1 MPSTRAIS
9 SQLGAL
15 ALLVAT
21 GCDTDATSPPPV
33 AETGLPGDSS
43 TDPAAAGA
51 GIGTATPPNAAAPSC
66 CSGRLDPGCSDVAVE
81 ACVCAL
87 DAYCCEERWD
97 ELCASEVDDFNCGA
111 CSDSVSCCTADDGP
125 GCSVGRIEQCVCDD
139 DPYCCNTA
147 WDATCVGKITSLGCG
162 TCEPLDLTIAEL
174 ETPVS
179 ACLGEDIGDSLR
191 IAVASLGPGASDQDV
206 TVSWYLSDDDILD
219 SSDTL
224 LGAPDAAYGG
234 IPPETS
240 LDIEIGSHPIPTTAT
255 RGHSFIITVLDESN
269 LVGESDDR
277 NNTTA
282 TPIDISCDENGEWNV
297 IAPLSMDPWE
307 VEFRGT
313 AVDPDGNS
321 VWQLRSEPSSDSH
334 RQLSSYDIR
343 GSFRWSVEL
352 DWSIEDIAPDADGNF
367 YAVGGPTYFLPA
379 YPRVVKFSPSGEQ
392 IWELRLDA
400 GEQYYKPR
408 YVTTLPSGEVLVAG
422 RATCSSAGTTQ
433 CTSDFPGGPILGP
446 GESSSFV
453 LAFDS
458 SGGMRWQRFLTPKPY
473 TETGFIGELSSNPQG
488 DFAYLVRDERSS
500 PWNIAVSND
509 SGDHSWP
516 VDSRRISHVTLLD
529 SGETVV
535 SANSTGFPEFAPAH
549 FVRFS
554 EQGTAD
560 APTAIEVGGLGE
572 FTIHDV
578 AATRTGIVASGVWLT
593 DDWEEPTWTDGLGPT
608 LFHSGG
614 YAGWVAHFTSNGA
627 PTWGYIFEKPFGQHS
642 HVFGARV
649 DPEGGFIVRGQA
661 DLGTKLGSE
670 VPEPHYEEYLFLS
683 RIRP

>member
-1 MPSTRAIS
+1 MTNESNDTPKTPRKRRGLFAI
-9 SQLGAL
+9 LAL
-15 ALLVAT
+15 AAMGVLAVNVAFA
-21 GCDTDATSPPPV
+21 GGGWGGHCGPHGAMNASPDEKASFVAQRVADRADATEQQQADIEAV
-33 AETGLPGDSS
+33 LVDLFTDMDALKAEKETFR
-43 TDPAAAGA
+43 AQAK
-51 GIGTATPPNAAAPSC
+51 
-66 CSGRLDPGCSDVAVE
+66 DV
-81 ACVCAL
+81 L
-87 DAYCCEERWD
+87 
-97 ELCASEVDDFNCGA
+97 
-111 CSDSVSCCTADDGP
+111 TADT
-125 GCSVGRIEQCVCDD
+125 V
-139 DPYCCNTA
+139 
-147 WDATCVGKITSLGCG
+147 DADALQA
-162 TCEPLDLTIAEL
+162 LAERYVHAN
-174 ETPVS
+174 VS
-179 ACLGEDIGDSLR
+179 
-191 IAVASLGPGASDQDV
+191 P
-206 TVSWYLSDDDILD
+206 
-219 SSDTL
+219 TL
-224 LGAPDAAYGG
+224 LGISGDFAA
-234 IPPETS
+234 EDLTVQ
-240 LDIEIGSHPIPTTAT
+240 
-255 RGHSFIITVLDESN
+255 VLD
-269 LVGESDDR
+269 GESDDR